1 MIQDKIWKEDW
12 IMEKLKNGI
21 YDKDNWYNWDG
32 DYYFPEYYLGKGL
45 FLDEATK
52 LKEQRVKKYTEN
64 TNEYSKNVLLG
75 KYGKILLLKLTNEAY
90 MLNYWWM

>member
-1 MIQDKIWKEDW
+1 MFRFNWFKI
-12 IMEKLKNGI
+12 G
-21 YDKDNWYNWDG
+21 
-32 DYYFPEYYLGKGL
+32 YYLGKGL

-52 LKEQRVKKYTEN
+52 LKERRVKKYTEN

>member
-1 MIQDKIWKEDW
+1 MKGRLNYGRIKK
-12 IMEKLKNGI
+12 GI